1 MPDIPSPL
9 SDSRLTIGFLRR
21 GYSAT
26 GGVEAYLKGLAR
38 GLLAEGHRPVLFGTE
53 AWPVSEWPGGE
64 ILRCHGRNLAEY
76 GAEVQRLKHTVGI
89 PFDLILSVEKVP
101 GCDIYR
107 TDEGVHAAW
116 LDHRSPHIT
125 PWARLFQK
133 ISPKHRE
140 KLRLEKALFRPDATR
155 RVISLSERISG
166 EIERYYGYPAG
177 QITLIRNG
185 VPDMHSDSFK
195 SRLDSRND
203 LGISPEEKVILF
215 AGTGWERKGLRFA
228 IRAVEQLRDPRVIL
242 VVAGKGRQKRY
253 PSPVVR
259 FLGPVKEMARVYA
272 AADLLIAPS
281 IYEPFSLVALEALR
295 AGVPVITSKVS
306 GISEI
311 MTRGI
316 HGAVIEDPSD
326 IAALNAA
333 LREWIRLLGNPG
345 KADECRAA
353 CAKLAS
359 HFSLGRNL
367 DETLGVIRQVMAE
380 KSGQAIGQRMPN
392 S

>member
-1 MPDIPSPL
+1 MPEIPYTH
-9 SDSRLTIGFLRR
+9 SDARLTIGFLRR

-26 GGVEAYLKGLAR
+26 GGVETYLKGLAS
-38 GLLAEGHRPVLFGTE
+38 GLLTEGHRPVLFGTE
-53 AWPVSEWPGGE
+53 AWPAREWPGGE
-64 ILRCHGRNLAEY
+64 ILWCGGRNLSEY
-76 GAEVQRLKHTVGI
+76 GDAVTRQKLSSGI
-89 PFDLILSVEKVP
+89 RFDLILSVEKVP

-116 LDHRSPHIT
+116 LDQRAPHIT

-140 KLRLEKALFRPDATR
+140 KLCLERKLFKPEATR

-185 VPDMHSDSFK
+185 VPSLGSGSLR
-195 SRLDSRND
+195 SREESRNE
-203 LGISPEEKVILF
+203 LGISSDEKVILF

-242 VVAGKGRQKRY
+242 LVAGKGRQKSY
-253 PSPVVR
+253 SSPVVR
-259 FLGPVKEMARVYA
+259 FLGPVKQMAGVYA

-281 IYEPFSLVALEALR
+281 IYEPFSLVALEALG
-295 AGVPVITSKVS
+295 AGVPVITSRLS

-311 MTRGI
+311 MIRGV
-316 HGAVIEDPSD
+316 HGEIIGDPSD
-326 IAALNAA
+326 IKSLNAA
-333 LREWIRLLGNPG
+333 LRQWIVLLSDAG
-345 KADECRAA
+345 KADAVREA
-353 CAKLAS
+353 CLKLAS
-359 HFSLGRNL
+359 HFSLERNL
-367 DETLGVIRQVMAE
+367 EETLGVIRQVMEE
-380 KSGQAIGQRMPN
+380 KRG
-392 S
+392 